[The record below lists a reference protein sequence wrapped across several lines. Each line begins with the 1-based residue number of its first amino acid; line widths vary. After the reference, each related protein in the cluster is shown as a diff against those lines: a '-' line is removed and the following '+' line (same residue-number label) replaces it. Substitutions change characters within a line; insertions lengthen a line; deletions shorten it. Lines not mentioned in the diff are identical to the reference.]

1 MQEMARKEM
10 MSMLER
16 LLIEADLPDEVTKL
30 GAYGA
35 NMDSIKEFLNNL
47 FTDPK
52 TSSAL
57 LRQVAFLF
65 DFDEVEHTTV
75 IGLALQDI
83 MKDAKHRLRP
93 WELNRHR
100 QVRGFKRAKI
110 PRLAYSQVYCFYK
123 VLPDH
128 IDGPAIGMEY
138 E

>member
-1 MQEMARKEM
+1 
-10 MSMLER
+10 
-16 LLIEADLPDEVTKL
+16 
-30 GAYGA
+30 
-35 NMDSIKEFLNNL
+35 MDSIKELLKNL
-47 FTDPK
+47 FTDEK

-57 LRQVAFLF
+57 LRQVAFLY

-83 MKDAKHRLRP
+83 IKDAKHRLRP

-128 IDGPAIGMEY
+128 VDGPAIGMEY

>member
-1 MQEMARKEM
+1 MQEVARQEM
-10 MSMLER
+10 LNMLEQ
-16 LLIEADLPDEVTKL
+16 LLLEADLPDEVAKL
-30 GAYGA
+30 NAYGA
-35 NMDSIKEFLNNL
+35 NMESIKEFLKNL
-47 FTDPK
+47 FSDPK
-52 TSSAL
+52 LSAAL

-65 DFDEVEHTTV
+65 DFEAVEHTTV

-100 QVRGFKRAKI
+100 QVRGFKRAKM

-128 IDGPAIGMEY
+128 TEGPAIGIAY